1 MNTSLIK
8 ELRDLS
14 GAGLMDCKKAL
25 EASNND
31 IDEAIDYLRK
41 KGISKAAKKA
51 DRVAAEGLST
61 VVIDGN
67 NASIVEVNCE
77 TDFVAKNEKFVNLVN
92 KIAELIVKN
101 DVKTMEEAMS
111 LSTEEGTLNDTIV
124 NFTATIGEK
133 ISFRRFARLSKT
145 DSQNFGSY
153 IHMGGRIAVLTL
165 LEGADEETAKDVS
178 MHAAAMRPSYVKRE
192 DVPAEEVERETSV
205 LKEQA
210 MNEGKP
216 AEIAEKMVNGRINK
230 FYKEICLEEQDFVKD
245 SDMTVGAFVKS
256 KNGSIV
262 NMVRFEVGEG
272 MEKRNDDFSAEVAA
286 AAAAAKH

>member
-230 FYKEICLEEQDFVKD
+230 FYKEICVEEQDFVKD

-256 KNGSIV
+256 KNGSII

-272 MEKRNDDFSAEVAA
+272 IEKKEENFAEEVMNQI
-286 AAAAAKH
+286 KG

>member
-92 KIAELIVKN
+92 KIADLIVKN

-216 AEIAEKMVNGRINK
+216 AEIAEKMVEGRIK
-230 FYKEICLEEQDFVKD
+230 KYYKEICLAEQPFIKNGDISVKD
-245 SDMTVGAFVKS
+245 YVKN
-256 KNGSIV
+256 NGGEIV
-262 NMVRFEVGEG
+262 SMVRYEVGEG
-272 MEKRNDDFSAEVAA
+272 LEKRNDNFAEEVMNQV
-286 AAAAAKH
+286 KGN

>member
-92 KIAELIVKN
+92 KIADLIVKN
-101 DVKTMEEAMS
+101 DVKTMEEAMG

-256 KNGSIV
+256 KNGSII

-272 MEKRNDDFSAEVAA
+272 IEKKEENFAEEVMNQI
-286 AAAAAKH
+286 KG

>member
-25 EASNND
+25 EANDGD
-31 IDEAIDYLRK
+31 IDKAMDYLRE

-51 DRVAAEGLST
+51 SRIAAEGLST

-67 NASIVEVNCE
+67 NACVVEVNCE

-92 KIAELIVKN
+92 TIAKTIVN
-101 DVKTMEEAMS
+101 SDVNTMEEAEA
-111 LSTEEGTLNDTIV
+111 LSCEEGTISDYVTSM
-124 NFTATIGEK
+124 TATIGEK
-133 ISFRRFARLSKT
+133 ISFRRFKKLTKT

-153 IHMGGRIAVLTL
+153 IHMGGKISVLTL
-165 LEGADEETAKDVS
+165 IEGANEEVAKDVA
-178 MHAAAMRPSYVKRE
+178 MHSAAMRPSYIRRE
-192 DVPAEEVERETSV
+192 DVPAEETEKEMNV

-216 AEIAEKMVNGRINK
+216 AEIAEKMVQGRINK
-230 FYKEICLEEQDFVKD
+230 FYKEICLEEQEFVKD
-245 SDMTVGAFVKS
+245 SDKTVGQFVKD
-256 KNGSIV
+256 NGGSIV
-262 NMVRFEVGEG
+262 DMVRFEVGEG
-272 MEKRNDDFSAEVAA
+272 IEKREDNFVEEVMSQING
-286 AAAAAKH
+286 

>member
-111 LSTEEGTLNDTIV
+111 LSTEEGTLKDSLV
-124 NFTATIGEK
+124 NFTAAIGEK

-272 MEKRNDDFSAEVAA
+272 IEKKEENFAEEVMNQI
-286 AAAAAKH
+286 KG